1 LTYWREFRISG
12 TTLLGAA
19 IGLALG
25 SALNH
30 YASNLFGPALLKEFG
45 WSKAELAYTQ
55 SFGLLTIPFVPLA
68 GWVADRF
75 GPRLAA
81 LIGFTMVP
89 LTYLLYSMMTGP
101 IWQYYAITML
111 HQMFGVLTTTL
122 VFTRVIVQR
131 FDAARGMALSILMTG
146 APLAAAIFIPV
157 LGGIIE
163 DDGWRSGYHLMA
175 MLTLAAGAIAILT
188 MGKDRSEAVERPRLT
203 LAKFIELTSHPGFV
217 LLIAGMVLVN
227 IPQSIVGGQLNL
239 LMIDNGASTATAIW
253 LASLYPMAVI
263 VGRFLSGLAL
273 DKIATYIVALFALG
287 LPALGYTALAT
298 SFDPLWLLAGAILL
312 IGLAQGA
319 EGDLGAYIASKL
331 FGHEHFSFV
340 YSFLIVSMG
349 LANAIGATVLGFSL
363 ARTNSYN
370 IFLIV
375 CAVATLAGALA
386 FVMAAKRDAANE

>member
-1 LTYWREFRISG
+1 MSYWREFRVSG

-25 SALNH
+25 GALNH
-30 YASNLFGPALLKEFG
+30 YASNLYGPELLKEFG
-45 WSKAELAYTQ
+45 WSKADFAFTQ
-55 SFGLLTIPFVPLA
+55 SFGLFTMPFVPLA

-75 GPRLAA
+75 GPRVAA
-81 LIGFTMVP
+81 LIGFIMVP
-89 LTYLLYSMMTGP
+89 LSYYLYSIMTGP
-101 IWQYYAITML
+101 IWQYYAITMF
-111 HQMFGVLTTTL
+111 HQLFAVLTTTL

-157 LGGIIE
+157 LGRIIAE
-163 DDGWRSGYHLMA
+163 DGWRSGYQLMA
-175 MLTLAAGAIAILT
+175 MLTLGAGAIAILT
-188 MGKDRSEAVERPRLT
+188 MGNDKAEAVERPKLT
-203 LAKFIELTSHPGFV
+203 FAKFRELTSHPGFL

-227 IPQSIVGGQLNL
+227 IPQPIVGGQLNL
-239 LMIDNGASTATAIW
+239 LMMDNDASAATAVW
-253 LASLYPMAVI
+253 LASLYPIAVI
-263 VGRFLSGLAL
+263 VGRFVSGLAL

-298 SFDPLWLLAGAILL
+298 SFDPLWLLAGAIML

-349 LANAIGATVLGFSL
+349 LANAIGATILGYTL
-363 ARTNSYN
+363 RRTDSYD

-375 CAVATLAGALA
+375 CAGTTLVGALA
-386 FVMAAKRDAANE
+386 FVMAAKRGSAHE

>member
-1 LTYWREFRISG
+1 MSYWREFRLGG

-25 SALNH
+25 GALNH

-45 WSKAELAYTQ
+45 WSKADLAFTQ
-55 SFGLLTIPFVPLA
+55 SFGLLTMPFVPLA

-75 GPRLAA
+75 GPRVAA
-81 LIGFTMVP
+81 TIGFIMVP
-89 LTYLLYSMMTGP
+89 LSYFLYSMMTGA
-101 IWQYYAITML
+101 IWQYYAITMF
-111 HQMFGVLTTTL
+111 HQLFAVLTTTL

-146 APLAAAIFIPV
+146 APLAAAIFIPI
-157 LGGIIE
+157 LGSIIAG
-163 DDGWRSGYHLMA
+163 DGWRSGYHLMA
-175 MLTLAAGAIAILT
+175 LLTMAAGAIAILT
-188 MGKDRSEAVERPRLT
+188 MGKENGRAVDRPKLT
-203 LAKFIELTSHPGFV
+203 LAKFCEFTSHPGFM

-239 LMIDNGASTATAIW
+239 LMMDNGASTATAVW
-253 LASLYPMAVI
+253 LASLYPISVI

-273 DKIATYIVALFALG
+273 DKIPTYVVALFALG

-298 SFDPLWLLAGAILL
+298 SFDPLWLLAGAIML

-349 LANAIGATVLGFSL
+349 LANAIGATVLGASL
-363 ARTNSYN
+363 KRTDSYDF
-370 IFLIV
+370 FLII

-386 FVMAAKRDAANE
+386 FVLAAKRGVTDE